1 MPIAHLP
8 IAHCPFD
15 MNYKLEV
22 IAFNIES
29 CIAIQNCGAHRIEL
43 CDNPG
48 EGGTTPS
55 FGFIKAAREK
65 TSIELYPII
74 RPRGGDFFYSN
85 NEFEIMKMDVKLCKD
100 SGCDGVVI
108 GMLKA
113 DGGIDKERCRQLV
126 ELAYPLGVTFHR
138 AFDRVVDAAE
148 ALENIIEI
156 GCERILTSGLQQ
168 NAFDGMDTIASLI
181 KQADDRIIIMPGSGV
196 RSANI
201 IEIAENTGAVEFHTS
216 ARIMKES
223 KMNFFSITMKEN
235 LTSVSADEEEV
246 KLALKALHILSE

>member
-1 MPIAHLP
+1 
-8 IAHCPFD
+8 
-15 MNYKLEV
+15 
-22 IAFNIES
+22 
-29 CIAIQNCGAHRIEL
+29 
-43 CDNPG
+43 
-48 EGGTTPS
+48 
-55 FGFIKAAREK
+55 
-65 TSIELYPII
+65 
-74 RPRGGDFFYSN
+74 
-85 NEFEIMKMDVKLCKD
+85 MKIDVKLCKD

-168 NAFDGMDTIASLI
+168 NAFDGMGTIAALI

-201 IEIAENTGAVEFHTS
+201 IEIAEKTCAVEFHTS

-223 KMNFFSITMKEN
+223 KMNFISITMKEN
-235 LTSVSADEEEV
+235 LKSVSADEEEV